1 MIYLLSIIALSRR
14 CNQRVRR
21 PSVLTKRRGRCKLAG
36 VREGTNITA
45 YGQRGGGE
53 ISRRHEILI
62 NLLFIGLWYLV
73 VLGLFHQ
80 TEGVPA
86 PWRSPGYILIIVS
99 ALVSLFLPLG
109 EGRSFAA
116 VLLIFKTILLVLII
130 YPLGDNLYLRILLQ
144 IPLLVEVVL
153 YLPLP
158 WGPGSAVFIL
168 LTVLFPR
175 SPVSAWGEIL
185 PGIPVWERSF
195 ALLVQ
200 GVIVIFLSRYRYQ
213 SVESYRKREQGEL
226 LNRALQKVIDTN
238 MNYQTYASSVR
249 EKTLEEERKRVSR
262 ELHDIIGYTLT
273 NQLMIV
279 QAARAFKQEDRSQLN
294 KLLEKA
300 ETNLRESLEDARG
313 ALRQLRAQP
322 LTETHGLK
330 LFIKL
335 VNTFSEITGIKVD
348 LELAT
353 LADDL
358 TYQEEKTLYRV
369 IQEGMTNAFRHGQ
382 ADTIRIILCAVPG
395 FYECVIRD
403 NGRGAAKVEEGIGL
417 KGMREMGES
426 LGGTLT
432 ARSSK
437 DGFTL
442 RCRLPREGQDD

>member
-1 MIYLLSIIALSRR
+1 M
-14 CNQRVRR
+14 
-21 PSVLTKRRGRCKLAG
+21 K
-36 VREGTNITA
+36 GTTHL
-45 YGQRGGGE
+45 QRGGWDV
-53 ISRRHEILI
+53 ITIRRSEILVNI
-62 NLLFIGLWYLV
+62 LFMGLWYLV
-73 VLGLFHQ
+73 VLGLFYRAGGIPERWSRQ
-80 TEGVPA
+80 
-86 PWRSPGYILIIVS
+86 GYVLIILS
-99 ALVSLFLPLG
+99 ALISLFLPLW
-109 EGRSFAA
+109 EGKSFIAI
-116 VLLIFKTILLVLII
+116 LLIIKTILLILII

-144 IPLLVEVVL
+144 IPLLVEAIL

-158 WGPGSAVFIL
+158 WGPAGAVLIL
-168 LTVLFPR
+168 GLAFFPR

-185 PGIPVWERSF
+185 PGIPAWERSF

-200 GVIVIFLSRYRYQ
+200 GAIVVFLSRYRFQ
-213 SVESYRKREQGEL
+213 SVDCFRKKEQGEL

-294 KLLEKA
+294 RLLEKA
-300 ETNLRESLEDARG
+300 ESNLRESLEDARG

-322 LTETHGLK
+322 LNETHGLK

-348 LELAT
+348 LELAA
-353 LADDL
+353 LSDDL

-382 ADTIRIILCAVPG
+382 ADAIRIILCAVPG

-417 KGMREMGES
+417 KGMRERVES

-432 ARSSK
+432 AQSSK
-437 DGFTL
+437 EGFIL
-442 RCRLPREGQDD
+442 KCRLPRGERDD